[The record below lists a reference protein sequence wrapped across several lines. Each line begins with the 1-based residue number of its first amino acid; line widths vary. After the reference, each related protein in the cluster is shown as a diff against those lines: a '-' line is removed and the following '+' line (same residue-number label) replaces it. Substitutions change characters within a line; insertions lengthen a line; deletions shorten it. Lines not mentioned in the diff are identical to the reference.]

1 MKGKDEEINLTDKE
15 FKLLK
20 LIREIKFGEIKIII
34 QDSIPIRIEEVRKS
48 IKL

>member
-1 MKGKDEEINLTDKE
+1 MKGKEETTTLTEKE
-15 FKLLK
+15 LKLIE

-34 QDSIPIRIEEVRKS
+34 QDSTPIRIEEVRKS